1 MELARVYRARKDYKT
16 ALDYAER
23 ALLREPY
30 NAIFR
35 ESAATI
41 AIQHGDLARAA
52 FHVES
57 LELLEPKRPIH
68 AKRLAVLYQRIGR
81 EEDAAD
87 ARERAKSLELLE
99 ND

>member
-1 MELARVYRARKDYKT
+1 MELARVYRVRKDYEA
-16 ALDYAER
+16 ALAYAER

-41 AIQHGDLARAA
+41 AIQHRDLQRAV

-57 LELLEPKRPIH
+57 LELLEPDRPIH
-68 AKRLAVLYQRIGR
+68 ARRLAVLYQRLGR
-81 EEDAAD
+81 DEDAAA
-87 ARERAKSLELLE
+87 ARERANSLELID